1 MGARARE
8 YVRLLSATLCVCVC
22 GCSYAHTCA
31 ESLALAARH
40 VFVRLPVVVV
50 ILAIGS
56 RSLYSS
62 CCCCCYLIFI
72 HDAACTITNG
82 RRGGPAEEVE
92 RE

>member
-1 MGARARE
+1 MTRTAAKKAKAKEWHMSKYTNILPVGCEWERE
-8 YVRLLSATLCVCVC
+8 STSMCACSQQLCMRVC

-56 RSLYSS
+56 
-62 CCCCCYLIFI
+62 
-72 HDAACTITNG
+72 
-82 RRGGPAEEVE
+82 
-92 RE
+92 